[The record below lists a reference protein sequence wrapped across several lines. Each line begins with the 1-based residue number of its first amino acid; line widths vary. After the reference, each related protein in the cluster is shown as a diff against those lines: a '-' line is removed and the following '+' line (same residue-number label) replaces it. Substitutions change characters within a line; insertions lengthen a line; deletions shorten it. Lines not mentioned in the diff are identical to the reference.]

1 EPSATLAAL
10 RERAHLHHLA
20 CRSDRDIAIRAV
32 VGSRD
37 DLTLRER
44 TNLAEAGDGGT
55 GREHGPTGVEHHPDL
70 TLGRGDG
77 RLVDEPKQPAIVA
90 ARLGWGA
97 LRRGHDLGGHGEVQ
111 AAILSQR

>member
-1 EPSATLAAL
+1 MGFGDEHAIPEIRRPEPVRVDADEEPSATLAAL

-37 DLTLRER
+37 DLTLKER

-90 ARLGWGA
+90 A
-97 LRRGHDLGGHGEVQ
+97 
-111 AAILSQR
+111 